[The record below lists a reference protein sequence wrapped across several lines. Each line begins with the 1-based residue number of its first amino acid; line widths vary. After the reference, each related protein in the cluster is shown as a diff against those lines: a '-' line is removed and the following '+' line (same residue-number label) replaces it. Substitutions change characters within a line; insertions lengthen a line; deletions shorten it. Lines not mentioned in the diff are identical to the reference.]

1 MLNPEPLTTWAE
13 LRQTAEHPYDLLEP
27 LFDAVPVITQWTTLE
42 DLDLILTTIH
52 GKMTVIDSVNVVQN
66 QIKYGVIE
74 ALPSLRRLADIYGAE
89 WSPLDDYKRNVTETI
104 DRDTTAENG
113 GADTVANTGTDTTS
127 TTQDETSQDVYAMDQ
142 QATPNPL
149 SRTRHN
155 DTASTTYGG
164 TVTTTHGRT
173 TTGTDDTTRTVSET
187 ATRTPPADLIKKAL
201 EVYDINLARELVN
214 IIVATIAVPIYLEE
228 E

>member
-1 MLNPEPLTTWAE
+1 MTRDPLTTWAE
-13 LRQTAEHPYDLLEP
+13 LRQTAEHPYDLIEP
-27 LFDAVPVITQWTTLE
+27 LYIAAPVISDWVSME

-52 GKMTVIDSVNVVQN
+52 GKMTVVDSVTVVRN

-74 ALPSLRRLADIYGAE
+74 ALPSLQRLADIYGAE
-89 WSPLDDYKRNVTETI
+89 WSPLDDYSRNVTETV
-104 DRDTTAENG
+104 DRDTTARNG
-113 GADTVANTGTDTTS
+113 GSDTVANTGTDTTR

-142 QATPNPL
+142 QSTPSPL
-149 SRTRHN
+149 SRTQHT
-155 DTASTTYGG
+155 DTGSTTYGG

-173 TTGTDDTTRTVSET
+173 TTGTDDATRTISET

-201 EVYDINLARELVN
+201 EVYDINLTRELVN

>member
-1 MLNPEPLTTWAE
+1 M
-13 LRQTAEHPYDLLEP
+13 AEHPYDLLEP
-27 LFDAVPVITQWTTLE
+27 LYIAVPVIAEWVPLE
-42 DLDLILTTIH
+42 DLDLILTSIH
-52 GKMTVIDSVNVVQN
+52 GKMTVVDDVVIVRN

-89 WSPLDDYKRNVTETI
+89 WSPLDDYSRTVTETV
-104 DRDTTAENG
+104 DRDTTARNG
-113 GADTVANTGTDTTS
+113 GSDTVANTGTDTTR

-142 QATPNPL
+142 QSTPSPL
-149 SRTRHN
+149 SRTEHT
-155 DTASTTYGG
+155 DTATTTYGG

-201 EVYDINLARELVN
+201 EVYDINITREIVN
-214 IIVATIAVPIYLEE
+214 IIVGAVCVPIYQEE
-228 E
+228 V

>member
-1 MLNPEPLTTWAE
+1 MYLTTWRE
-13 LRQTAEHPYDLLEP
+13 LRAAQTNPYDLLTP
-27 LFDAVPVITQWTTLE
+27 LFNDVPIVSTWVTLE
-42 DLDLILTTIH
+42 DIDLILVTFH
-52 GKMTVIDSVNVVQN
+52 GSMTVVDNASTVRNQVKWGIIQN
-66 QIKYGVIE
+66 
-74 ALPSLRRLADIYGAE
+74 LPSLQRLASIANAE
-89 WSPLDDYKRNVTETI
+89 WSPLDDYQRSVTETV

-127 TTQDETSQDVYAMDQ
+127 TTQDETTQDVYAMDQ
-142 QATPNPL
+142 QSTPNPL

-173 TTGTDDTTRTVSET
+173 TTGTDDTTRTIEET

-201 EVYDINLARELVN
+201 EVYDINLTREIVN
-214 IIVATIAVPIYLEE
+214 AIVGAVCIPIYQEE
-228 E
+228 V